1 MAPGPSRHTSAL
13 TPRDYGAPCGL
24 SYPIQGGQDPMNK
37 WTPGEEGT
45 AQQHLVQPWPWTAM
59 QSHVSRDK
67 VLGQQPL
74 PGPARSPTAAL
85 LMPSSSSTWP
95 RPSQAP
101 RAPMLPTKGP
111 ESVSSHSEMRALA
124 EFKRGQ
130 SSAHR
135 LSRGTTAATLPFQWA
150 CTTGGPFREAI
161 MTQGC
166 DCAWRRPRSF
176 LVCPFPT
183 AGHPEQ
189 REASG
194 RCRKQDRGR

>member
-1 MAPGPSRHTSAL
+1 
-13 TPRDYGAPCGL
+13 
-24 SYPIQGGQDPMNK
+24 
-37 WTPGEEGT
+37 
-45 AQQHLVQPWPWTAM
+45 M

-85 LMPSSSSTWP
+85 LMPSSSSTRP
-95 RPSQAP
+95 RPAQAP
-101 RAPMLPTKGP
+101 PAPMLPTKGP
-111 ESVSSHSEMRALA
+111 ESVSGHSEMRALA

-161 MTQGC
+161 MTQDATVHGE
-166 DCAWRRPRSF
+166 DHGASLYVLFQPQDTRS
-176 LVCPFPT
+176 
-183 AGHPEQ
+183 
-189 REASG
+189 
-194 RCRKQDRGR
+194 RGRQAGGAGSRTEDGRLAH